1 MKRLKASE
9 LAHIVNTSN
18 TIDEAIA
25 RSGMSYN
32 NLMTR
37 CNVLRR
43 KGFEIKHFTLV
54 RQEGVNG
61 WLKKNYPDVYEQW
74 QRYKK
79 DNHIVP

>member
-1 MKRLKASE
+1 MKAQK
-9 LAHIVNTSN
+9 LAEIVNDSD

-37 CNVLRR
+37 CTVLRR
-43 KGFEIKHFTLV
+43 KGYEIKHFPLV
-54 RQEGVNG
+54 RQAGINS
-61 WLKKNYPDVYEQW
+61 WLKDNYPTIHAEW